1 MSDTPRTDALIYRKN
16 TIEMQ
21 RHELLD
27 LALAL
32 ERELA
37 EAKSQLAE
45 TVAKERERCAKIIE
59 QYTGAWD
66 DEGFAL
72 AAKIRKGEEMS
83 RLIPT
88 YIEQSL
94 RIEQLERELAAAQAK
109 ILAMRKW
116 VNNNMTFYDVE
127 PDGPDVCTSGP
138 NIPTHCAV
146 SKRIWYHATDN
157 QTVSLFSEVID
168 AAMKEGGK

>member
-1 MSDTPRTDALIYRKN
+1 MYSAGDAMSDTPRTDALIYRKN

-37 EAKSQLAE
+37 EAKAE
-45 TVAKERERCAKIIE
+45 ISATRR
-59 QYTGAWD
+59 
-66 DEGFAL
+66 
-72 AAKIRKGEEMS
+72 
-83 RLIPT
+83 
-88 YIEQSL
+88 
-94 RIEQLERELAAAQAK
+94 
-109 ILAMRKW
+109 W

-138 NIPTHCAV
+138 NIPTLAGV

-168 AAMKEGGK
+168 LRQWEGK

>member
-1 MSDTPRTDALIYRKN
+1 MKITDVGAALDPQFERVDTTRTDAVSVSRYF
-16 TIEMQ
+16 IEI
-21 RHELLD
+21 
-27 LALAL
+27 

-37 EAKSQLAE
+37 EAKAE
-45 TVAKERERCAKIIE
+45 ISATRR
-59 QYTGAWD
+59 
-66 DEGFAL
+66 
-72 AAKIRKGEEMS
+72 
-83 RLIPT
+83 
-88 YIEQSL
+88 
-94 RIEQLERELAAAQAK
+94 
-109 ILAMRKW
+109 W

-138 NIPTHCAV
+138 NIPTLCAV